1 MIYLTDKRNGG
12 VGDTYRLRQLRL
24 QVKLSVKLSVLS
36 LCLRLSYS
44 GVATAG
50 CLEAPSRCDRCLSV
64 VVVPASIV
72 EPRCGVAAPHCGVQ
86 HHNHSRR
93 TIFATHLY
101 TLSTGC
107 F

>member
-36 LCLRLSYS
+36 LCLRLSYN

-64 VVVPASIV
+64 VVIPASIV
-72 EPRCGVAAPHCGVQ
+72 LPRCGVAAPHCGVQ
-86 HHNHSRR
+86 QIQYAS
-93 TIFATHLY
+93 AK
-101 TLSTGC
+101 LSSLSY
-107 F
+107 